1 MELARGRSGAE
12 LALARAMGAEWLD
25 RYVSEWRRIRL
36 EIDGDDLLA
45 AGIPEGPAIG
55 RGLAEAMR
63 AKLDGERERPRG
75 GAPGGAPGGARE
87 PGALGRPSR

>member
-1 MELARGRSGAE
+1 MELARGRAGAE

-55 RGLAEAMR
+55 HGLAEAMR
-63 AKLDGERERPRG
+63 AKLDGEAS
-75 GAPGGAPGGARE
+75 GAEDELQVALRAAR
-87 PGALGRPSR
+87 ASL